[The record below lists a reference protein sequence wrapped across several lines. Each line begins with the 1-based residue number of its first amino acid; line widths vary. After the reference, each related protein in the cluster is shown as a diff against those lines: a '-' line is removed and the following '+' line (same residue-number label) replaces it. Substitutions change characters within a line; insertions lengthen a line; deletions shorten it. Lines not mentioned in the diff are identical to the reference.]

1 MRLTYQINRLV
12 LVVALMGCSVATA
25 QEVLAD
31 FLLGTDF
38 SKYHTYKWISIAGS
52 AHPKQS
58 VDARIKQ
65 SFDSHLASKGL
76 SRIDNDNTDLYI
88 AYQAAV
94 DQKKDWKR
102 YNINGSPWGEMTS
115 VICPTLDVGTIV
127 LDVYDPTARL
137 LVWTGAAT
145 KTFDLTSSE
154 EENIKNLDNAAQK
167 MLRNYTPK

>member
-102 YNINGSPWGEMTS
+102 YSIDGVPWGEMTS
-115 VICPTLDVGTIV
+115 ATSPTLDVGTVV
-127 LDVYDPTARL
+127 LDVYDPTAKL
-137 LVWTGAAT
+137 LVWTGVAT
-145 KTFDLTSSE
+145 RALDPNSNE
-154 EENIKNLDNAAQK
+154 EENLKNADRAAQK
-167 MLRNYTPK
+167 MLRNYPPK